1 MRRPLLNRCTTL
13 SVIDHRRGMKAGVR
27 IGILGG
33 TLDPIHLGHLD
44 AALAAREAL
53 QLDQVVIIPSHV
65 PPHRLQPA
73 ASAFHRFAMASIAVN
88 AVEGLAASDV
98 ELMSPGPSYTADTLV
113 RLCESLALSPL
124 QIFFITGADAFAE
137 IETWSRYPAVLELA
151 NFVVVSRPGMSL
163 QALRERLP
171 MLKERMRLPRVT
183 NATGTSIYLVD
194 APTPDVSSTEIRR
207 RIAERRPLS
216 GLVPPG
222 VEHHIAQHALYS
234 YPPVTHSAADHLHGQ
249 N

>member
-1 MRRPLLNRCTTL
+1 MT
-13 SVIDHRRGMKAGVR
+13 AGRR

-33 TLDPIHLGHLD
+33 TLDPIHIGHID

-53 QLDQVVIIPSHV
+53 QLDQVLVIPAHV
-65 PPHRLQPA
+65 PPHRLEPA
-73 ASAFHRFAMASIAVN
+73 ASSFHRFAMAAIAVN
-88 AVEGLAASDV
+88 AVDGLAASDV
-98 ELMSPGPSYTADTLV
+98 ELRAPGPSYTADTLV
-113 RLCESLALSPL
+113 RLCGSLSLTAS

-137 IETWSRYPAVLELA
+137 IETWSRYPEVLDLA

-171 MLKERMRLPRVT
+171 MLKDRMRLPRVNNT
-183 NATGTSIYLVD
+183 AATSIYLVD
-194 APTPDVSSTEIRR
+194 APTPDVSSTAIRR
-207 RIAERRPLS
+207 RIAERQSLS

-222 VEHHIAQHALYS
+222 VEHHIAQHALYLQG
-234 YPPVTHSAADHLHGQ
+234 PLTQSAADHLHGQ

>member
-1 MRRPLLNRCTTL
+1 M
-13 SVIDHRRGMKAGVR
+13 R

-33 TLDPIHLGHLD
+33 TLDPIHIGHVD

-53 QLDQVVIIPSHV
+53 GLDEVLVIPAHV
-65 PPHRLQPA
+65 PPHRPQPA
-73 ASAFHRFAMASIAVN
+73 ASAFHRFAMAAIAVN
-88 AVEGLAASDV
+88 GVDGLAVSDL
-98 ELMSPGPSYTADTLV
+98 ELLSPGPSFTADTLL
-113 RLCESLALSPL
+113 RLRASLDASAS

-137 IETWSRYPAVLELA
+137 IETWSRYPEVLGLA
-151 NFVVVSRPGMSL
+151 NFVVVSRPGMAL
-163 QALRERLP
+163 QALRQRLP
-171 MLKERMRLPRVT
+171 ALKDRMRLPRAA
-183 NATGTSIYLVD
+183 NLEKAADADGTHETFIFLVD

-222 VEHHIAQHALYS
+222 VEHHITRHALY
-234 YPPVTHSAADHLHGQ
+234 VQRRLTHSAADHLHGQ

>member
-1 MRRPLLNRCTTL
+1 
-13 SVIDHRRGMKAGVR
+13 MKSGVR
-27 IGILGG
+27 IGVLGG

-53 QLDQVVIIPSHV
+53 QLDQVLIIPSHV

-73 ASAFHRFAMASIAVN
+73 ASSFHRFAMASIAVN
-88 AVEGLAASDV
+88 AVDGLAASDV
-98 ELMSPGPSYTADTLV
+98 ELLSPGPSYTADTLV
-113 RLCESLALSPL
+113 RLAESLSLSRVE
-124 QIFFITGADAFAE
+124 IFFITGADAFAE
-137 IETWSRYPAVLELA
+137 IETWSRYPAVLDLA

-163 QALRERLP
+163 QSMRERLP

-183 NATGTSIYLVD
+183 NSRETAIYLID
-194 APTPDVSSTEIRR
+194 APTSDVSSTEIRR
-207 RIAERRPLS
+207 RIADRRSLS

-222 VEHHIAQHALYS
+222 VEHHIAQHELYS
-234 YPPVTHSAADHLHGQ
+234 SRPVTQFAADHLHGQ

>member
-1 MRRPLLNRCTTL
+1 M
-13 SVIDHRRGMKAGVR
+13 DDAAR

-44 AALAAREAL
+44 AALAARDAL
-53 QLDQVVIIPSHV
+53 RLDRVLIIPAHV
-65 PPHRLQPA
+65 PPHRSEPA
-73 ASAFHRFAMASIAVN
+73 SSPFHRFAMAAIAVDG
-88 AVEGLAASDV
+88 VDGLAVSDL
-98 ELMSPGPSYTADTLV
+98 ELTAPGPSYTAETLV
-113 RLCESLALSPL
+113 RIHESLALRPS

-163 QALRERLP
+163 QALRQRLP
-171 MLKERMRLPRVT
+171 ALKDRMRLPRMT
-183 NATGTSIYLVD
+183 AAPQGHDTWIFLVD
-194 APTPDVSSTEIRR
+194 APTSDVSSTEVRR

-222 VEHHIAQHALYS
+222 VEHHIARHALYL
-234 YPPVTHSAADHLHGQ
+234 PGPRTPSAADHLHGQ

>member
-1 MRRPLLNRCTTL
+1 
-13 SVIDHRRGMKAGVR
+13 MKAGGR

-33 TLDPIHLGHLD
+33 TLDPIHLGHID

-53 QLDQVVIIPSHV
+53 GLDQVLIIPSHV
-65 PPHRLQPA
+65 PPHRVEPA
-73 ASAFHRFAMASIAVN
+73 TSSFHRFAMASIAVN
-88 AVEGLAASDV
+88 GVDGLVVSDI
-98 ELMSPGPSYTADTLV
+98 ELMSPGPSYSADTLL
-113 RLCESLALSPL
+113 RLSASLSLSAV

-137 IETWSRYPAVLELA
+137 IETWRRYREVLDLS

-171 MLKERMRLPRVT
+171 MLKDRMRLPRAA
-183 NATGTSIYLVD
+183 NMPGAAGTSIYLVD

-207 RIAERRPLS
+207 RIAAGQPLS

-222 VEHHIAQHALYS
+222 VEQHITQHGLYLQR
-234 YPPVTHSAADHLHGQ
+234 PLTHSAADHLHGQ